1 MRGGICFSRCGEKKL
16 CSCIKKNFDFALY
29 LLTLKVRI
37 MKRENIKRKGY
48 RKPVM
53 KVVKLQHHSHLLAG
67 SYSTSGSGDG
77 TGTKNYIWNTPT
89 EE

>member
-1 MRGGICFSRCGEKKL
+1 MFLHK
-16 CSCIKKNFDFALY
+16 KKNFDFALY

-67 SYSTSGSGDG
+67 SYSTSGSGSG

>member
-1 MRGGICFSRCGEKKL
+1 
-16 CSCIKKNFDFALY
+16 
-29 LLTLKVRI
+29 

-48 RKPVM
+48 RKPEM
-53 KVVKLQHHSHLLAG
+53 TGVKLQHLSNLLAG
-67 SYSTSGSGDG
+67 SYSTSGSGNG

>member
-1 MRGGICFSRCGEKKL
+1 
-16 CSCIKKNFDFALY
+16 
-29 LLTLKVRI
+29 
-37 MKRENIKRKGY
+37 MKRVTIKRKGY

-53 KVVKLQHHSHLLAG
+53 MDVKLQHLSQLLAG
-67 SYSTSGSGDG
+67 SGGDSTSGGGYSTSASGNG

>member
-1 MRGGICFSRCGEKKL
+1 
-16 CSCIKKNFDFALY
+16 
-29 LLTLKVRI
+29 
-37 MKRENIKRKGY
+37 MKRVNNKRKGY

-53 KVVKLQHHSHLLAG
+53 KVVKLQHHSHLLAD
-67 SYSTSGSGDG
+67 SYSTSDSGNG

>member
-1 MRGGICFSRCGEKKL
+1 
-16 CSCIKKNFDFALY
+16 
-29 LLTLKVRI
+29 
-37 MKRENIKRKGY
+37 MKRVTIKRKGY

-53 KVVKLQHHSHLLAG
+53 MVVKLQHLSQLLASSG
-67 SYSTSGSGDG
+67 GYSTSGGGYSTSGSGNG

>member
-1 MRGGICFSRCGEKKL
+1 
-16 CSCIKKNFDFALY
+16 
-29 LLTLKVRI
+29 
-37 MKRENIKRKGY
+37 MKRVNIKRKGY

-67 SYSTSGSGDG
+67 SYSTSGSGNG
-77 TGTKNYIWNTPT
+77 TGTRNYNWITTT